1 MSMNQASPSWR
12 TETLI
17 RAATELADVIDEESG
32 LLGEMRTREV
42 GSMQARKVSVAAA
55 YEHAVSELRRYPDP
69 LQRLDH
75 SRIAEL
81 RSVAVR
87 LEKTATRNIVA
98 LHAATTANQRLAQ
111 AVAEAARKHHTDT
124 ATYRPDGRL
133 AAGRKTAAPQPLS
146 VNQTL

>member
-1 MSMNQASPSWR
+1 MSTAQASPAWR

-17 RAATELADVIDEESG
+17 RAAVELADVIDEESG

-42 GSMQARKVSVAAA
+42 GAIQTRKISVAAA
-55 YEHAVSELRRYPDP
+55 YEQAVSELQGFPDP

-75 SRIAEL
+75 SRMAEL
-81 RSVAVR
+81 RSIAVR
-87 LEKTATRNIVA
+87 LEETATRNILA

-133 AAGRKTAAPQPLS
+133 SANRKAAAPEPLS